1 MTLYH
6 ISPASNRDSISRLGI
21 DPVFSKGKL
30 DVCWFVDQS
39 KLVWAV
45 AHCSARH
52 SVSVDKLDVWV
63 VETPLKRQRKTAWRG
78 VFNTPCRT
86 IAARHVPAVTFL
98 DKERS
103 K

>member
-6 ISPASNRDSISRLGI
+6 VSPSKNRDSIARFGI
-21 DPVFSKGKL
+21 DPIFSKGKQN
-30 DVCWFVDQS
+30 VSWFVDQS

-63 VETPLKRQRKTAWRG
+63 TETPLKRQRKTSWRG
-78 VFNTPCRT
+78 VFTTPCRT
-86 IAARHVPAVTFL
+86 LATRHVPAITLL
-98 DKERS
+98 DKERD